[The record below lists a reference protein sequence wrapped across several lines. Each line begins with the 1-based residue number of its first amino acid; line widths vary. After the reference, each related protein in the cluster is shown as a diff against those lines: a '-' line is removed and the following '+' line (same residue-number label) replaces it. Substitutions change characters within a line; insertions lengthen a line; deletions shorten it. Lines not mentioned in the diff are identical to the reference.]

1 VKPSDDRTKRPD
13 IPAVAV
19 NDSKAMETS
28 SSACA
33 GAEAKQS
40 SSQHSEVKGFSF
52 RSFAV
57 WVLEKFLEAT
67 MPRSNR

>member
-1 VKPSDDRTKRPD
+1 MKRSDDGTKRPD
-13 IPAVAV
+13 VPAVAV
-19 NDSKAMETS
+19 NDNESMETS

-33 GAEAKQS
+33 GAKQPS
-40 SSQHSEVKGFSF
+40 SKQSEVKGFSF